1 MKTIQ
6 QAQTQN
12 LSPNLHSITKNKNQ
26 LEQERLTSLGQL
38 FFFCLKEQNP
48 KNFSLPAGKVH
59 GGGNNIR
66 NKETD
71 IMYSFIRPV
80 QGVVT

>member
-26 LEQERLTSLGQL
+26 LKQEQLTSLGQL
-38 FFFCLKEQNP
+38 FFFCLKE
-48 KNFSLPAGKVH
+48 
-59 GGGNNIR
+59 
-66 NKETD
+66 
-71 IMYSFIRPV
+71 
-80 QGVVT
+80 